1 MSPPS
6 LIKGSL
12 PFQITCRLSCSAIND
27 IDQLVFSNKGC
38 EIQVLYLAAEPAL
51 DAIQVESLGL
61 QDLA

>member
-1 MSPPS
+1 MSPPF
-6 LIKGSL
+6 LIL
-12 PFQITCRLSCSAIND
+12 CYLLLQINCRLSYAALNRVGQFILSDKC
-27 IDQLVFSNKGC
+27 C